1 MNKKL
6 AAFAVC
12 LLTCL
17 PPVLGRAQT
26 ATDPLAELTRGMPR
40 PVAAFI
46 ERIVYCEH
54 WAGEEPYNAERRA
67 EINAAIRELRCTALG
82 RDENRILNT
91 YGKDERVRRNIDKAK
106 AGIL

>member
-17 PPVLGRAQT
+17 PPATGRAQT
-26 ATDPLAELTRGMPR
+26 ARDPLAELTRGLPR

-54 WAGEEPYNAERRA
+54 WAGEEPYDAERRA
-67 EINAAIRELRCTALG
+67 EISAALR
-82 RDENRILNT
+82 
-91 YGKDERVRRNIDKAK
+91 
-106 AGIL
+106 